1 MTTTSRW
8 GTALVVAAS
17 LACLLAACSD
27 RYRDPDDPRKN
38 PTPETQETDPR

>member
-1 MTTTSRW
+1 MTNSTKW
-8 GTALVVAAS
+8 GVALTVATA

-38 PTPETQETDPR
+38 PAHTTTTTYP